1 MVFLKPN
8 SVDRIIKTDILTIG
22 GGGAST
28 AAAVAAYERGTKVT
42 LVSKGKVGRSGNT
55 IMIGG
60 GFGIDGESAYKVCGE
75 KGVDVGFTKDAL
87 FKRTVQNSFYLS
99 DQNIV
104 QQFVSEAPK
113 AVKRCLDWARNAKQI
128 FKLNPPAPV
137 WRTSGRSFGRT
148 LMQAIKENP
157 GIEVIEDVIVVD
169 LLINNCTV
177 VGALG
182 VDVYTGDV
190 ILFEAKAVVLATG
203 GYQPYSFKNTISDM
217 TGDGIAMA
225 LRAGAKIADMEFLL
239 FIPTI
244 LEPRNIR
251 GSILP
256 YLMTF
261 APSFKSVFKVVDCR
275 GDEIVIPKEFDKI
288 PKANKLNKLLYS
300 YFWGKAIFKGIKE
313 YGNCIFYDFSHC
325 SDREIEDAFEGL
337 KQEYST
343 WHKNG
348 WYNKVNL
355 EELKQ
360 IIMKDRRLKVGLGC
374 EYSMGGVVVDEKMS
388 AGIPG
393 LFAAGEVTSG
403 LFGAFRGGDGLTEML
418 AQGFRAGMSAAE
430 YINGISNTDVD
441 YTQIDSIIHR
451 IMEPF
456 NRNEGVSPYKV
467 QRNIENAAD
476 RGFNFFRDEEG
487 LQSTL
492 KELERIKVEELPR
505 MSLASKSR
513 RYNFEWITSILV
525 KNLITCNEAGTKAA
539 LMRKESRGCHMRTD
553 YPEVN
558 NEEWLV
564 KIEAQME
571 GSQIELTTRKPIVTK
586 MPLPEGKHKSIL
598 DYVLWTL

>member
-1 MVFLKPN
+1 MKPS
-8 SVDRIIKTDILTIG
+8 SVDRIIKTDVLTIG
-22 GGGAST
+22 GGGASIT
-28 AAAVAAYERGTKVT
+28 AAVAACEQGAKVT
-42 LVSKGKVGRSGNT
+42 LVSKGKVGKSGNT

-75 KGVDVGFTKDAL
+75 KDVDVSYTKDAL
-87 FKRTVQNSFYLS
+87 FRRTVLNAFYLS

-104 QQFVSEAPK
+104 QQFVDEAPQ
-113 AVKRCLDWARNAKQI
+113 AVKRCLDWARSAGQI

-148 LMQAIKENP
+148 LIQAIKENP
-157 GIEVIEDVIVVD
+157 GIEVIEDVIVAD
-169 LLINNCTV
+169 LVVNDGAV

-182 VDVYTGDV
+182 IDVYTGDIV
-190 ILFEAKAVVLATG
+190 LFEAKAVVLATG

-244 LEPRNIR
+244 AEPRNIR

-261 APSFKSVFKVVDCR
+261 APSFRSVFKVVDGR
-275 GDEIVIPKEFDKI
+275 GNEVVIPEEFNRI
-288 PKANKLNKLLYS
+288 PRTNKLNKLLYS
-300 YFWGKAIFKGIKE
+300 YYWGKAIFEGIE
-313 YGNCIFYDFSHC
+313 EHGNCIYYDFSHC
-325 SDREIEDAFEGL
+325 SDKEIENAFEGL
-337 KQEYST
+337 KQEYSI
-343 WHKNG
+343 WHKYG

-360 IIMKDRRLKVGLGC
+360 MVMKDRRLKVGLGC
-374 EYSMGGVVVDEKMS
+374 EYSMGGVVIDEKMS
-388 AGIPG
+388 TGIPG

-418 AQGFRAGMSAAE
+418 AHGFRAGISAAE
-430 YINGISNTDVD
+430 YIKGISGVDVD
-441 YTQIDSIIHR
+441 YTRVDNIVQS

-456 NRNEGVSPYKV
+456 NRNEGISPYKV
-467 QRNIENAAD
+467 QYNIENAAD
-476 RGFNFFRDEEG
+476 KGFNFFRNEEG
-487 LQSTL
+487 LQSAL
-492 KELERIKVEELPR
+492 YEFERIKIKELSK

-525 KNLITCNEAGTKAA
+525 RNLIACNEAGTRAA

-553 YPEVN
+553 YPYVN
-558 NEEWLV
+558 NDEWLV
-564 KIEAQME
+564 KIEVQLQGTE
-571 GSQIELTTRKPIVTK
+571 IKLTTRKPVVTK
-586 MPLPEGKHKSIL
+586 MPLPKGKHKSIP